1 MIPIPR
7 SALPHNIVL
16 RAPGQTDAWGQETDQ
31 TMGTEIRYVRIEPS
45 SKLVADA
52 QNRQIQLA
60 ALLFYDCV
68 NSAPRGISWKQGQ
81 KITFNGQPMT
91 VQVVEPLYAA
101 QALHHYE
108 IGLV

>member
-1 MIPIPR
+1 MKPIPH

-16 RAPGQTDAWGQETDQ
+16 RAPGQTDAWDGETERSA
-31 TMGTEIRYVRIEPS
+31 GTEIRYVRIEPS
-45 SKLVADA
+45 SKLVSDT
-52 QNRQIQLA
+52 QNRQIQLS
-60 ALLFYDCV
+60 ALLFYDCT
-68 NSAPRGISWKQGQ
+68 NSTPRGISWKQGQ